1 MIIDKDG
8 IRCYTDENNNI
19 VETGIMNFTEEA
31 KNILQKNHNKIKV
44 IYYESPDCFVDY
56 QLLTEIKNLEILR
69 MDVRHKVFDVTF
81 ANDLKKLK
89 GFSSGKFTGS
99 LILPTLKRI
108 GYTWHK
114 KSDISQCKNIDFI
127 WVANCSDMELFI
139 SQVAKLKKLYEL
151 KFSSLSSSTFPKSD
165 EGTTVKE
172 LEFTYCPKLENIEE
186 LASNFP
192 DVTKLKFDH
201 CRNIQDYSPLN
212 KLEKLQEL
220 YIFESAP
227 ITDLSFL
234 ENMKNLKL
242 IKILKTKITAKNIS
256 FLDLIPKADLL
267 MTGIG
272 KC

>member
-1 MIIDKDG
+1 MIERKNGLILYKDEKGKVYNVSISKFSEEIREELSKYELKKITIDSTDCISDFSFIVSQKKISELI
-8 IRCYTDENNNI
+8 IRFDYKTIDITFVNSLKKLEYLGAPKFIGKIENENI
-19 VETGIMNFTEEA
+19 VNLGYRWYKMSDISEC
-31 KNILQKNHNKIKV
+31 KK
-44 IYYESPDCFVDY
+44 
-56 QLLTEIKNLEILR
+56 LEILT
-69 MDVRHKVFDVTF
+69 VH
-81 ANDLKKLK
+81 
-89 GFSSGKFTGS
+89 
-99 LILPTLKRI
+99 
-108 GYTWHK
+108 
-114 KSDISQCKNIDFI
+114 
-127 WVANCSDMELFI
+127 NCSDMELFI
-139 SQVAKLKKLYEL
+139 SQIIKLKKLHEL
-151 KFSSLSSSTFPKSD
+151 KFFRISSSTFPKSD